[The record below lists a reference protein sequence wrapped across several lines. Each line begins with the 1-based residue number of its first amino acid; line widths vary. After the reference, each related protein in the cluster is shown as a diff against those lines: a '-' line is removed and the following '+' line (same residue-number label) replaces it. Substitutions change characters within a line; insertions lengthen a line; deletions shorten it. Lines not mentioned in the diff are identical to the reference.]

1 MVVTWFAEGR
11 YPDCQER
18 VRGTVGARM
27 VPLILSRSRD
37 MRWHRLDVPK
47 IKTTK
52 EHVSLR
58 WPSQVS
64 ITYRL
69 DRSQRNDYIFS

>member
-1 MVVTWFAEGR
+1 
-11 YPDCQER
+11 
-18 VRGTVGARM
+18 M
-27 VPLILSRSRD
+27 VPLILSRSSD

-64 ITYRL
+64 ITYCL